1 MSSFD
6 PILVSV
12 DDAGAMIAR
21 SRPTVYKLIASGEI
35 RAKKHGGRTLI
46 VVESLRAWASGL
58 PDVPPTPAS

>member
-1 MSSFD
+1 
-6 PILVSV
+6 
-12 DDAGAMIAR
+12 MIAR